1 VDDAPRPGRGE
12 ARTVTRAGALV
23 LVILLA
29 LAAAGCG
36 GKKQP
41 TAEDW
46 ANGVCSAVSTWT
58 TSLKSIGSSLTSDPT
73 MNGLKT
79 AKNDLSSAN
88 DKFVGDLKGLQ
99 KPNTKSGQQAKQ
111 ITDTLANQIDQDKQ
125 AISDAVDKASGV
137 QGVLTAA
144 KAIQSTMSAMGTQ
157 FEAAFTSLQTLDVSG
172 ELESAF
178 KNADSCKKLAQ
189 SSS

>member
-1 VDDAPRPGRGE
+1 
-12 ARTVTRAGALV
+12 VTRAAALT
-23 LVILLA
+23 LVAGLA

-73 MNGLKT
+73 SNGLRS
-79 AKNDLSSAN
+79 AKDDLNGAN
-88 DKFVGDLKGLQ
+88 DKFVGDLRGLE
-99 KPNTKSGQQAKQ
+99 KPNTKSGDQAKA
-111 ITDTLANQIDQDKQ
+111 ITDKLADQIDQDKQ
-125 AISDAVDKASGV
+125 AISDAVGKASGV
-137 QGVLTAA
+137 QGVLNAA
-144 KAIQSTMSAMGTQ
+144 KAIQTTMTTMGTQ
-157 FEAAFTSLQTLDVSG
+157 FQSAFTSLQQLDVSG